1 MRSGQLAAETLL
13 AGPGRAAER
22 YTAAL
27 VAEHLPYHRITAALQ
42 SALVGRPWAV
52 AAVARFLTAAAGGD
66 ALVGGWAVFWN
77 ELLDGAPPGRH
88 RSVASALTRFGEL
101 LTSRTAVARWFD
113 PFSPDSRRSQDRWPE

>member
-1 MRSGQLAAETLL
+1 L
-13 AGPGRAAER
+13 AGADRAAER

-27 VAEHLPYHRITAALQ
+27 VSEHLPYQRITAALQ
-42 SALVGRPWAV
+42 SALVSRPWAV

-66 ALVGGWAVFWN
+66 SLAGGWAVFWN

-88 RSVASALTRFGEL
+88 RSVATALTRFGEM

-113 PFSPDSRRSQDRWPE
+113 PLLPGGSAALPG